1 MTNFHKFW
9 GVKMRYDHD
18 FHDVQVHDGLY
29 EGLLTLAQN
38 GTVNWRMAI
47 YPTIEESK
55 MWNCC
60 KVM

>member
-1 MTNFHKFW
+1 MANFHKFW
-9 GVKMRYDHD
+9 GVKMSSDHD
-18 FHDVQVHDGLY
+18 FHYVQVHDDLY
-29 EGLLTLAQN
+29 EGFLTLAQK

-55 MWNCC
+55 MWNYY